1 MQGTITAEA
10 GGTIGGF
17 SVNETDLTATNFV
30 LDTSAKRLS
39 IGTGNAI
46 FVADADEGIFLGN
59 ANSGSAPFRVNREG
73 DLVASSV
80 TITGEVNATS
90 GTALD
95 SITALGFATASLTS
109 SVVSLDASASAATA
123 SIAVNV
129 SSSAAATTT
138 ADVGVSGST
147 SATTTAEV
155 GISGSTSATTTAEVG
170 ISSSAAVTSDMAD
183 TRAQLVLDNSTA
195 NDQKINLVNST
206 GGIMSSFGKGV
217 KFFGS
222 ASNALVTSSANGTV
236 NYSEIN
242 DKGFLIATGSTT
254 ASFFGN
260 TTTIGLSLI
269 HI

>member
-1 MQGTITAEA
+1 MCIRDSGTTDRFLKFRTNPSEFTVQTDQFFLGKDGQFISGSNGSIVISSSNFFLGGENTFVSGANDKLEISSSNFHLDDDGSVTMQGTITAEA

-17 SVNETDLTATNFV
+17 TINETDLTATNFV
-30 LDTSAKRLS
+30 LDTSAKRLT

-123 SIAVNV
+123 SIAAV
-129 SSSAAATTT
+129 SYTHLTLPT
-138 ADVGVSGST
+138 NR
-147 SATTTAEV
+147 EV
-155 GISGSTSATTTAEVG
+155 
-170 ISSSAAVTSDMAD
+170 
-183 TRAQLVLDNSTA
+183 
-195 NDQKINLVNST
+195 
-206 GGIMSSFGKGV
+206 
-217 KFFGS
+217 
-222 ASNALVTSSANGTV
+222 
-236 NYSEIN
+236 
-242 DKGFLIATGSTT
+242 
-254 ASFFGN
+254 
-260 TTTIGLSLI
+260 
-269 HI
+269 